1 MQKLISSSSLEEVKA
16 METPHAHHLWVD
28 EKQSDVLD
36 PSLVNDHPALSMLK
50 AEKEKLLTDDINQ
63 GVNLLSVAE
72 MDYMEKIKEFHERL
86 DMVKKIVK
94 PGCSHEVLNIALCS
108 LSSLARILSQMPQK
122 LHASL

>member
-1 MQKLISSSSLEEVKA
+1 

-36 PSLVNDHPALSMLK
+36 PSLVNDHPAPSMLNL
-50 AEKEKLLTDDINQ
+50 EKETLLTDDINQ
-63 GVNLLSVAE
+63 GVKVKLVCREHLLSVAE